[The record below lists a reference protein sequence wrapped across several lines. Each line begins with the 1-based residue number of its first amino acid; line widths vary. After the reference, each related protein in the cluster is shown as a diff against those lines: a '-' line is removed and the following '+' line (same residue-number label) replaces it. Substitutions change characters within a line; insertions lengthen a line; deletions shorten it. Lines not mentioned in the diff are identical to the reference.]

1 MIDPDLAWAAFVQ
14 RNTSMIGR
22 IFAAVK
28 TTGIYCR
35 PGCPAQPLRR
45 NVSFFETAEAA
56 RAAGYRACKR
66 CKPDDP
72 LPIVRWAVAETSLGQ
87 MLIAAS
93 EKGICRLSFDEGEAE
108 VRARY
113 PKADVIPADATMQPW
128 IDGAVQAVE
137 NPKAMPNL
145 PLDPDGTPFQHAV
158 WAELRR
164 IPPGE
169 TRTYAQV
176 AAAVGKPKAI
186 RAAGTANGAN
196 RVAVLIPCHRV
207 IGSDGALHGYA
218 YGLERKRELLRR
230 EGVILN

>member
-1 MIDPDLAWAAFVQ
+1 MNVLALGQVFGV
-14 RNTSMIGR
+14 R
-22 IFAAVK
+22 
-28 TTGIYCR
+28 TTRIYCVPRCSAR
-35 PGCPAQPLRR
+35 PKPENIVPFL
-45 NVSFFETAEAA
+45 NAEEA

-66 CKPDDP
+66 CKPDEA
-72 LPIVRWAVAETSLGQ
+72 LPIVRWAVAETALGA
-87 MLIAAS
+87 MLIAAT

-108 VRARY
+108 VRKRF
-113 PKADVIPADATMQPW
+113 PKAEVIPADAAMQPW
-128 IDGAVQAVE
+128 IKGAVQAVE
-137 NPKAMPNL
+137 NPKAMPSL
-145 PLDPDGTPFQHAV
+145 PLDLDGTAFQHAV
-158 WAELRR
+158 WAELQR

-207 IGSDGALHGYA
+207 IGGDGALHGYA

-230 EGVILN
+230 EGVILR